1 MQTADSNNIICKSYF
16 QHASDSEISQSFTQ
30 KWIELI
36 NLLEKRN
43 DCELRTRDRLPLMI
57 YTQCVRQSV
66 TIPHHQ
72 EEL

>member
-43 DCELRTRDRLPLMI
+43 DTI
-57 YTQCVRQSV
+57 VNCVHV
-66 TIPHHQ
+66 TDY
-72 EEL
+72 L